1 MHFEMIQL
9 LSFML
14 YFSLHTFSHSKM
26 HHCNVHVLISIVSL
40 HFIYCLLT
48 VVSVGTVC
56 SYGAVRLV
64 GGGDSMEGR
73 VEVCINNTWGT
84 VCDSSWSNSDASVV
98 CSQLGYSSGMIKH
111 YSSKYD
117 CTLLICICV

>member
-1 MHFEMIQL
+1 MIQQ
-9 LSFML
+9 LSL
-14 YFSLHTFSHSKM
+14 YILASTRFSIVKYKYM
-26 HHCNVHVLISIVSL
+26 IAMPMHVLISFVSL
-40 HFIYCLLT
+40 HLIRCLLI

-84 VCDSSWSNSDASVV
+84 VCDDSWSNSDARVV
-98 CSQLGYSSGMIKH
+98 CSQLGYSSGMKNVI
-111 YSSKYD
+111 
-117 CTLLICICV
+117 